1 MHLLTYLQTQH
12 HLPRRKITDLI
23 KQKKILINNF
33 PVESFKTPL
42 NENDKIT
49 LPDWTIITYS
59 LTDKKDP
66 QQILLFNK
74 PIGYAI
80 SKSDPHNPTI
90 YQLLPKEYQH
100 RYYIGRLDKDSRG
113 LVLLTPDPTLVHEYE
128 HPSKQITKTYLV
140 TLNTSLTEQQIKK
153 AKSWV
158 LSPNDSW
165 KQELLKLQDITKKD
179 LEKSNCYQIILSEG
193 KKRHIR
199 RVISALW
206 AKVIDLQRIRE
217 GNFELWNLPEWKR
230 KLQKIT

>member
-1 MHLLTYLQTQH
+1 M
-12 HLPRRKITDLI
+12 
-23 KQKKILINNF
+23 
-33 PVESFKTPL
+33 
-42 NENDKIT
+42 
-49 LPDWTIITYS
+49 ITYS

-153 AKSWV
+153 AKS
-158 LSPNDSW
+158 
-165 KQELLKLQDITKKD
+165 
-179 LEKSNCYQIILSEG
+179 
-193 KKRHIR
+193 
-199 RVISALW
+199 
-206 AKVIDLQRIRE
+206 
-217 GNFELWNLPEWKR
+217 
-230 KLQKIT
+230 